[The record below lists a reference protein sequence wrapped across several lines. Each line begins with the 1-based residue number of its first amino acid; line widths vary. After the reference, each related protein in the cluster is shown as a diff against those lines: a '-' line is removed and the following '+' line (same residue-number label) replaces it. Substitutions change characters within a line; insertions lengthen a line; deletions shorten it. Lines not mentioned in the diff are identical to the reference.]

1 MKNSMSRSSMKPSI
15 HEEATRQFGFE
26 SVSGEIDRALLS
38 SSTRSSMILQELHTV
53 NESMEIAIHD
63 GHGCS
68 TTVRIDPFTSA
79 GDACRMI
86 DPDIDLRFVQ
96 LYEEIPDLPG
106 FAHAIED
113 HEPLMNVVR
122 RWYCTG
128 AANKLTIGLPARLC
142 LLDNPSKYTPLT
154 EDQVTSDRSLSY
166 TSLGSIGEH
175 DMMGLVTTS
184 RGQFRNAPKVRRDVA
199 SYVTSGILWFRTPKK
214 PWQKMFCFL
223 HGSSVFYSLKKR
235 AVTSRYMRIL
245 VDLSTVDVF
254 HPTTLNQRNLF
265 KAPTSELIVCRPISN
280 HQIDLKDVTVFACRT
295 PEGRTAWENG
305 FRIHKF
311 GLSRLEM
318 NFCKARS
325 EHEFTPLV
333 KTSTLNHQT
342 KEDDHT
348 PMNSGDEDEIL
359 THF

>member
-1 MKNSMSRSSMKPSI
+1 MSRSSMKPSI

-235 AVTSRYMRIL
+235 AV
-245 VDLSTVDVF
+245 
-254 HPTTLNQRNLF
+254 
-265 KAPTSELIVCRPISN
+265 PISN

>member
-235 AVTSRYMRIL
+235 AV
-245 VDLSTVDVF
+245 
-254 HPTTLNQRNLF
+254 
-265 KAPTSELIVCRPISN
+265 PISN